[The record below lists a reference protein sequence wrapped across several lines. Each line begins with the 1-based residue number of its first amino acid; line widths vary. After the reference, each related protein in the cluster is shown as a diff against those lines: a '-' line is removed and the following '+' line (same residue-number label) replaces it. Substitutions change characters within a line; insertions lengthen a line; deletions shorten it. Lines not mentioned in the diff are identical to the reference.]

1 MEESCN
7 ISLGSEAKR
16 RTTLCTILHN
26 VQKLIQTRS
35 NAVGLR
41 CLTSCPLATEHVDPW
56 LGPWG
61 APLTEGNPEQG
72 RDGEGEGVTTHII
85 TNSKPGAMRSQRR
98 NPQKPTKSSLAPRYC
113 KRLQGNKK
121 ETPFRPGSEGGKI
134 KGEQKVRCTAGARVH
149 AAPPLPTPAGL
160 SVLGAGSSP
169 KPSPL
174 LPTLPSAPHPP
185 IQPKYALSLFRPRPH
200 IRLSGSG

>member
-1 MEESCN
+1 MEESGN

-16 RTTLCTILHN
+16 RTLCTILHN
-26 VQKLIQTRS
+26 IQKLIQTRS
-35 NAVGLR
+35 KAAGLR

-56 LGPWG
+56 PGQWG

-72 RDGEGEGVTTHII
+72 RDGEGDGVMTHII
-85 TNSKPGAMRSQRR
+85 INTKPGAMRSQRR

-121 ETPFRPGSEGGKI
+121 ETPLRPGSEGGKI
-134 KGEQKVRCTAGARVH
+134 KERKVRCTARARVH
-149 AAPPLPTPAGL
+149 AAPPLPTPTGL

-174 LPTLPSAPHPP
+174 LPTLPSSPNTPSP
-185 IQPKYALSLFRPRPH
+185 FSDPDPT
-200 IRLSGSG
+200 SGSLALAEGRR